1 MEKLLEDKKTTYK
14 TVKVDPTQKLQNKNN
29 KLIQELFKQEIIDYK
44 LKKHPTCDAVIAP
57 RQIT

>member
-14 TVKVDPTQKLQNKNN
+14 TVRVVKKN
-29 KLIQELFKQEIIDYK
+29 KLDLLKQTIIDYK
-44 LKKHPTCDAVIAP
+44 LKKNLTCDAVIAP